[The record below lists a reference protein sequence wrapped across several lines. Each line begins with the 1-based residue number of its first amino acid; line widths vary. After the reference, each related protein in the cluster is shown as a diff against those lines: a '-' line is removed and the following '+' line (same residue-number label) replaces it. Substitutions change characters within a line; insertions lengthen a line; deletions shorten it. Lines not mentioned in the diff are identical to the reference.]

1 MLKYSH
7 QFNSTN
13 IPYPQKQSAKTFPLL
28 KPTFIK
34 LLDKINNYFFYMESA
49 SRLPQYRQTEMQ
61 YFKDLRVLDPS
72 QASSWTLSL
81 ADLLKLPL
89 LQKVPEEQIVAYIDE
104 ITYSPY
110 NYNGGAISYWIKR
123 AEKGKELSEAAICSL
138 SIPVHGSEVE
148 RSFSVYSQVMTKARG
163 NCKDTTVKTLNQMRF
178 NQIG

>member
-1 MLKYSH
+1 
-7 QFNSTN
+7 
-13 IPYPQKQSAKTFPLL
+13 
-28 KPTFIK
+28 
-34 LLDKINNYFFYMESA
+34 
-49 SRLPQYRQTEMQ
+49 MQ

-123 AEKGKELSEAAICSL
+123 AEKGKELSEAAIC
-138 SIPVHGSEVE
+138 
-148 RSFSVYSQVMTKARG
+148 
-163 NCKDTTVKTLNQMRF
+163 
-178 NQIG
+178 

>member
-1 MLKYSH
+1 MIWSYLV
-7 QFNSTN
+7 
-13 IPYPQKQSAKTFPLL
+13 L
-28 KPTFIK
+28 
-34 LLDKINNYFFYMESA
+34 INF
-49 SRLPQYRQTEMQ
+49 T
-61 YFKDLRVLDPS
+61 
-72 QASSWTLSL
+72 T
-81 ADLLKLPL
+81 
-89 LQKVPEEQIVAYIDE
+89 
-104 ITYSPY
+104 Y

>member
-1 MLKYSH
+1 
-7 QFNSTN
+7 
-13 IPYPQKQSAKTFPLL
+13 
-28 KPTFIK
+28 
-34 LLDKINNYFFYMESA
+34 MESA

-110 NYNGGAISYWIKR
+110 NYRIITVGQFLIGLN
-123 AEKGKELSEAAICSL
+123 ELRKVKNS
-138 SIPVHGSEVE
+138 
-148 RSFSVYSQVMTKARG
+148 ARQ
-163 NCKDTTVKTLNQMRF
+163 LF
-178 NQIG
+178 AL